1 MKRLIALALC
11 ALGIVYAVTAC
22 GGSSDEASV
31 NDDKLTII
39 GSGS

>member
-11 ALGIVYAVTAC
+11 ALGIAHAITAC
-22 GGSSDEASV
+22 GGGGEGTPS
-31 NDDKLTII
+31 DDKLTVV